1 MIKALALEYFKIRRK
16 KVWVMLTL
24 FLVAELVWASL
35 SMSISISRSPE
46 NASWEAL
53 IFTLSSMNGLFL
65 PIISAIIVSRI
76 CDMEHKGSTWKML
89 MTTSIGR
96 NHVYAAKYMCA
107 SSLALYGIVIQAGFI
122 IGFGS
127 LNNFEGPPFKC
138 LCFCNSLPKTLLTN
152 LAITSMQQWLSLA
165 VKNQAFAL
173 SLGMLGGFLG
183 TTLTLFPASLR
194 HFFIW
199 SYYMDLSPVT
209 YIYSASSGTYL
220 SGTMRP
226 GLLLAVL
233 FMALVFYICGNF
245 HISRQDV

>member
-24 FLVAELVWASL
+24 FLAAELVWASL
-35 SMSISISRSPE
+35 SMSISISRSPN

-127 LNNFEGPPFKC
+127 LNNFAGPLPV
-138 LCFCNSLPKTLLTN
+138 SLLLQFIAGTLLTN

-183 TTLTLFPASLR
+183 TTLTLFPSSIR

-199 SYYMDLSPVT
+199 SYYMDLSPVM
-209 YIYSASSGTYL
+209 YVYNASSGTYL
-220 SGTMRP
+220 SGTIHL

-233 FMALVFYICGNF
+233 FMALIFYLGGNF
-245 HISRQDV
+245 HISRQDI